1 MGTLRDR
8 METDFRLKGFRRA
21 TRDIY
26 LRCVGRFAAHFGRSP
41 AVLGEAEI
49 RAFLDYLVR
58 EQKVAPST
66 HRVYVA
72 ALAFLYRVTL
82 ERPEAVAKIPYPRV
96 PVPLP
101 DILSPRE
108 IAQLL
113 AAARSLKHRA
123 ILMTAYGAGLRVS
136 EICALHVTD
145 IDSERMLI
153 HVRNGKGGTDRYVML
168 STRLLTVLRAHWQR
182 SRPPAPF
189 LFVGTKAGQPISTTA
204 IWRLARTAAARG
216 GIRKRVSPHVLRH
229 CFATHL
235 LEGGTDLRTIQAL
248 LGHRSIRTTVRYTF
262 VSPQHIGTVSSP
274 LDTLPTPPAAQP

>member
-8 METDFRLKGFRRA
+8 METDCRLKGFRRA
-21 TRDIY
+21 TQDVY

-72 ALAFLYRVTL
+72 ALAFLYYRVTL

-101 DILSPRE
+101 DILSPTE

-113 AAARSLKHRA
+113 AATRSLKHRA

-153 HVRNGKGGTDRYVML
+153 HVGDGKGGNDRYVML
-168 STRLLTVLRAHWQR
+168 SAQLLTVLRAHWQR
-182 SRPPAPF
+182 SRPPARGRSRPPF
-189 LFVGTKAGQPISTTA
+189 APHIRNTPQRAVPCTTFECTAEREMPSTV
-204 IWRLARTAAARG
+204 
-216 GIRKRVSPHVLRH
+216 RVSRGSMMP
-229 CFATHL
+229 
-235 LEGGTDLRTIQAL
+235 
-248 LGHRSIRTTVRYTF
+248 
-262 VSPQHIGTVSSP
+262 SSQ
-274 LDTLPTPPAAQP
+274 TRAVAKKA